1 MYKVYESWCKENK
14 EYTLSSIK
22 FAKKMT
28 EKGFEK
34 GRTKYNL
41 FWKGIGLLDKER
53 QSEMEECTDNYNPF
67 VKD

>member
-1 MYKVYESWCKENK
+1 
-14 EYTLSSIK
+14 
-22 FAKKMT
+22 MT